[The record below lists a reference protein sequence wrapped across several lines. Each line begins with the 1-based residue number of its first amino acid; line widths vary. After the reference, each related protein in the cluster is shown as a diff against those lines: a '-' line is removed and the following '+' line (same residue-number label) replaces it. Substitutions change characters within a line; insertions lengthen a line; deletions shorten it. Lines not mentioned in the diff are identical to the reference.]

1 MESEERFVGIDVSK
15 KVLDIAV
22 LPDGTQ
28 WSVPNTP
35 QGIDEL
41 VAALGPLAPVLV
53 VLESTGGLQRA
64 VVAGLAAAQIPTAV
78 VNPRQVRDFA
88 KASGRLAKTDRLDAE
103 VIARFGMA
111 IRPRPTRL
119 PDAEAQALEAQL
131 ERRRQVVTMITAEK
145 NRLSSTVGPVRKDIQ
160 RHIAWLGKELRKL
173 DEELS
178 KRIQRNPV
186 WRERE
191 DLLRSVPGVGP
202 VLGMTLLA
210 EVPELGELGGK
221 QIASLLG
228 VAPFNRDSGT
238 LRGRRTVW
246 GGRAYMATLTASR
259 HNPVIRDFYLR
270 LCGSGK
276 AKKVA
281 LTACMRKLLVILNS
295 MLKHGAAWDP
305 SFARTEA
312 SRREPLTFNTVAL
325 PLGEGWGEG
334 GGWRGPRDL
343 AEARP
348 PSYAKVS
355 SGGAP

>member
-1 MESEERFVGIDVSK
+1 MESAERFVGIDVSK

-160 RHIAWLGKELRKL
+160 RHIAWLERELRKL
-173 DEELS
+173 DEDLS

-202 VLGMTLLA
+202 VLGATLLA

-228 VAPFNRDSGT
+228 VAPFNRDSGM

-246 GGRAYMATLTASR
+246 GGRGASSSDPVHGHAYGHPPQSGDPGLLSAALRVGQGEEGRADRLHAQTAGHPQQHAQAR
-259 HNPVIRDFYLR
+259 RCVEPVVREN
-270 LCGSGK
+270 GG
-276 AKKVA
+276 
-281 LTACMRKLLVILNS
+281 
-295 MLKHGAAWDP
+295 P
-305 SFARTEA
+305 

-334 GGWRGPRDL
+334 GGRR
-343 AEARP
+343 
-348 PSYAKVS
+348 
-355 SGGAP
+355 GAPW

>member
-1 MESEERFVGIDVSK
+1 MESAERFVGIDVSK

-119 PDAEAQALEAQL
+119 PDAEAQALEAHV

-178 KRIQRNPV
+178 KRIHGTRYGGSERTCFGASPGWGRCSGPRS
-186 WRERE
+186 WR
-191 DLLRSVPGVGP
+191 RSP
-202 VLGMTLLA
+202 
-210 EVPELGELGGK
+210 
-221 QIASLLG
+221 S
-228 VAPFNRDSGT
+228 
-238 LRGRRTVW
+238 W
-246 GGRAYMATLTASR
+246 GSWAASR
-259 HNPVIRDFYLR
+259 SRA
-270 LCGSGK
+270 CSGSPRS
-276 AKKVA
+276 
-281 LTACMRKLLVILNS
+281 TA
-295 MLKHGAAWDP
+295 
-305 SFARTEA
+305 T
-312 SRREPLTFNTVAL
+312 
-325 PLGEGWGEG
+325 
-334 GGWRGPRDL
+334 
-343 AEARP
+343 AERCA
-348 PSYAKVS
+348 
-355 SGGAP
+355 GGARCGEVGRQPVRPCTWPRLRPRATIQ

>member
-1 MESEERFVGIDVSK
+1 MESEERFVAVSK

-22 LPDGTQ
+22 LPD

-145 NRLSSTVGPVRKDIQ
+145 NRPAPWG
-160 RHIAWLGKELRKL
+160 
-173 DEELS
+173 
-178 KRIQRNPV
+178 
-186 WRERE
+186 
-191 DLLRSVPGVGP
+191 RS
-202 VLGMTLLA
+202 
-210 EVPELGELGGK
+210 
-221 QIASLLG
+221 
-228 VAPFNRDSGT
+228 
-238 LRGRRTVW
+238 
-246 GGRAYMATLTASR
+246 
-259 HNPVIRDFYLR
+259 
-270 LCGSGK
+270 
-276 AKKVA
+276 
-281 LTACMRKLLVILNS
+281 
-295 MLKHGAAWDP
+295 
-305 SFARTEA
+305 ARTSSATSPGWERSCA
-312 SRREPLTFNTVAL
+312 SWTR
-325 PLGEGWGEG
+325 
-334 GGWRGPRDL
+334 
-343 AEARP
+343 
-348 PSYAKVS
+348 S
-355 SGGAP
+355 

>member
-1 MESEERFVGIDVSK
+1 MESAERFVGIDVSK

-41 VAALGPLAPVLV
+41 VAALGPLAPTLV

-160 RHIAWLGKELRKL
+160 RHIAWLEKELRKL

-202 VLGMTLLA
+202 VLGATLLA

-228 VAPFNRDSGT
+228 VAPFNRDSGM

-246 GGRAYMATLTASR
+246 GGRAQVRQTLYMATLTATR

-276 AKKVA
+276 AKKAA

-295 MLKHGAAWDP
+295 MLKHGAAWNP
-305 SFARTEA
+305 SFARTEVPA
-312 SRREPLTFNTVAL
+312 VENP
-325 PLGEGWGEG
+325 
-334 GGWRGPRDL
+334 
-343 AEARP
+343 
-348 PSYAKVS
+348 
-355 SGGAP
+355 